1 MMGRST
7 TVGSVQVSA
16 EILSQ
21 REALLVRPPA
31 MQISKLRYQTYHS
44 SHNATTQ
51 AESMMAGGPGRV
63 GLLGRVIG
71 PVEVEVSHENII
83 EYEDIYRI

>member
-21 REALLVRPPA
+21 REALLVRPQA
-31 MQISKLRYQTYHS
+31 MQASFTIRHIIALV
-44 SHNATTQ
+44 TQ
-51 AESMMAGGPGRV
+51 APRPS
-63 GLLGRVIG
+63 L
-71 PVEVEVSHENII
+71 
-83 EYEDIYRI
+83 